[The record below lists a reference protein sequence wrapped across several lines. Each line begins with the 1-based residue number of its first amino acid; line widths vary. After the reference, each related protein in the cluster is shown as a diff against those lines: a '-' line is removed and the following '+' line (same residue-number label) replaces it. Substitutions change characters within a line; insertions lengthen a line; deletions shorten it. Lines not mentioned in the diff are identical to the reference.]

1 MNALPRRPR
10 SIHEVSVRAKDGTQ
24 QFDVALRELLDTFYS
39 HPEIR
44 EEALA
49 ICPLP
54 LDDLHDAYLAA
65 TAEHLARTHDITV
78 PEWTEHHGRKLKRPF
93 FAGGLESLKARLTV
107 ESPAAFRRRLL
118 FVSKNA
124 LSRPRTPQDVA
135 LGE

>member
-10 SIHEVSVRAKDGTQ
+10 SIHEVSVRTSDGTQ
-24 QFDVALRELLDTFYS
+24 PFDAALRELLDTFYS
-39 HPEIR
+39 HPGIR

-65 TAEHLARTHDITV
+65 TAEHLARSHGMTV
-78 PEWTEHHGRKLKRPF
+78 PEWTEHHGRKLK
-93 FAGGLESLKARLTV
+93 LTV

-124 LSRPRTPQDVA
+124 LSRPRTPQDAA